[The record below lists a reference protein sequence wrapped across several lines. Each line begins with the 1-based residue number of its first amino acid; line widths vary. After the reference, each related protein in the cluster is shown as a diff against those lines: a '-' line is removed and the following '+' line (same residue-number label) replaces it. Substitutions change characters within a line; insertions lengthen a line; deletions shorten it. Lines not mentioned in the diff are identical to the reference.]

1 MSNYID
7 MYRARIYRT
16 GDTEQQR
23 VSNRLSQDFKH
34 LLRTSPD
41 YIRATLK
48 GVGYDCVLQS
58 GNSRAGQQSE
68 RKVIQYLL
76 TELDAPFVEG
86 SVFTTYQPLV
96 GDTRTWI
103 CLHEEAHAYY
113 GYSKYKVI
121 ELNWTLKYYDEAG
134 NLKTVPA
141 YINGTGEFDIKE
153 YFHYSLGTI
162 SEVPYRALNLIWAAN
177 PDIKR
182 DLRIMIGE
190 DEVWRVI
197 DSDKI
202 SIPGVYYTT
211 VYKTTRDTLLDDV
224 PEKIAADI
232 DPKTR
237 TISIPLDTDGS
248 TVVGKM
254 EVGTEGK
261 VVWTINSDL
270 NYQAATNS
278 NLITLHQEGKEITI
292 TAKDMF
298 GMAVVQFYLNGT
310 LAATAD
316 LEIKS
321 IWVT

>member
-16 GDTEQQR
+16 GEYEQER
-23 VSNRLSQDFKH
+23 ISNRLSQDFKH

-41 YIRATLK
+41 YIRATLDDIE
-48 GVGYDCVLQS
+48 YDCILNS

-76 TELDAPFVEG
+76 TELDAPFKEG
-86 SVFTTYQPLV
+86 SVFSTYQPLV
-96 GDTRTWI
+96 DHSKIWI
-103 CLHEEAHAYY
+103 CLHEEVHAYY
-113 GYSKYKVI
+113 GYKKFKIV
-121 ELNWTLKYYDEAG
+121 ELDYMLKYYDADG
-134 NLKTVPA
+134 NLQTVPA

-177 PDIKR
+177 PDIVR

-224 PEKIAADI
+224 PQKIAADLE
-232 DPKTR
+232 PK
-237 TISIPLDTDGS
+237 IKSSFVPLDENGGK
-248 TVVGKM
+248 VVGKM
-254 EVGTEGK
+254 QVATDSSVTWLIE
-261 VVWTINSDL
+261 SDL
-270 NYQAATNS
+270 NYTAITNS
-278 NLITLHQEGKEITI
+278 ALITLSQSGKTITI
-292 TAKDMF
+292 TAKDML
-298 GMAVVQFYLNGT
+298 GTASVNFYLNGEI
-310 LAATAD
+310 AATAEI
-316 LEIKS
+316 EIKS
-321 IWVT
+321 IWVS

>member
-16 GDTEQQR
+16 GEYEQER
-23 VSNRLSQDFKH
+23 VSNRLSQDFRH

-41 YIRATLK
+41 YIKATLDDIE
-48 GVGYDCVLQS
+48 YDCILNS

-76 TELDAPFVEG
+76 TELDTPFKEG

-96 GDTRTWI
+96 DHSKIWL
-103 CLHEEAHAYY
+103 CLHEEIHAYY
-113 GYSKYKVI
+113 GYKKFKIV
-121 ELNWTLKYYDEAG
+121 ELDYVLKYYDADG
-134 NLKTVPA
+134 NLKTAPA

-177 PDIKR
+177 PDVVR

-224 PEKIAADI
+224 PQKIAADLESKI
-232 DPKTR
+232 KE
-237 TISIPLDTDGS
+237 SFVPLDENGGK
-248 TVVGKM
+248 VVGKM
-254 EVGTEGK
+254 QVATDSSVTWLIE
-261 VVWTINSDL
+261 SDL
-270 NYQAATNS
+270 NYTAVTNS
-278 NLITLHQEGKEITI
+278 ALITLSQSGKTITI
-292 TAKDMF
+292 TAKDML
-298 GMAVVQFYLNGT
+298 GTASINFYLNGEI
-310 LAATAD
+310 AATAEI
-316 LEIKS
+316 EIKS
-321 IWVT
+321 IWVS

>member
-1 MSNYID
+1 MSDYID
-7 MYRARIYRT
+7 MYRARVFRT
-16 GDTEQQR
+16 GNTEQQR

-41 YIRATLK
+41 YIRATLE
-48 GVGYDCVLQS
+48 GVGYDCILQS

-96 GDTRTWI
+96 DDTRTWI

-113 GYSKYKVI
+113 GYNKYKVV
-121 ELNWTLKYYDEAG
+121 ELNYQLKYYDDDG

-211 VYKTTRDTLLDDV
+211 VYKTTRDTLLDNV
-224 PEKIAADI
+224 PEKIAADLE
-232 DPKTR
+232 PK
-237 TISIPLDTDGS
+237 IKELSVPLDQNGS
-248 TVVGKM
+248 KVVGKM
-254 EVGTEGK
+254 EIRAGSSIT
-261 VVWTINSDL
+261 WTIVSDYPYTARAL
-270 NYQAATNS
+270 G
-278 NLITLHQEGKEITI
+278 NLITLTQNGKEITI
-292 TAKDMF
+292 TAKDMI
-298 GMAVVQFYLNGT
+298 GLATVAFYLNGQLQT
-310 LAATAD
+310 TVNP
-316 LEIKS
+316 EVKS

>member
-16 GDTEQQR
+16 GEYEQER

-41 YIRATLK
+41 YIKATLDDIE
-48 GVGYDCVLQS
+48 YDCILNS

-68 RKVIQYLL
+68 RKVVQYLL
-76 TELDAPFVEG
+76 TELNTPFKEG

-96 GDTRTWI
+96 DHNKIWL
-103 CLHEEAHAYY
+103 CLHEEVHAYY
-113 GYSKYKVI
+113 GYKKFKIV
-121 ELNWTLKYYDEAG
+121 ELDYVLKYYDADG

-177 PDIKR
+177 PDIVR

-224 PEKIAADI
+224 PQKIAADLE
-232 DPKTR
+232 PK
-237 TISIPLDTDGS
+237 IKSSFVPLDEDGGK
-248 TVVGKM
+248 VVGKM
-254 EVGTEGK
+254 QVATDSSVTWLIESE
-261 VVWTINSDL
+261 L
-270 NYQAATNS
+270 NYTAVTNS
-278 NLITLHQEGKEITI
+278 ALITLNQSGKTITI
-292 TAKDMF
+292 TAKDML
-298 GMAVVQFYLNGT
+298 GTASINFYLNGEI
-310 LAATAD
+310 AATAEI
-316 LEIKS
+316 EIKS
-321 IWVT
+321 IWVS